1 MATLECYKTYRCPP
15 GLWQMS
21 MKGFV
26 LIRRRI
32 LLHRNGV
39 IVALIGAVLYL
50 LELRKASSTLEVSGL
65 PSNRVQPIAYFSS
78 RFWKSSHQNKM
89 SLISVFIV

>member
-1 MATLECYKTYRCPP
+1 MATLECYKTYRCPL

-26 LIRRRI
+26 LIRRI
-32 LLHRNGV
+32 LLHRNAV

-50 LELRKASSTLEVSGL
+50 LELRKASSILEVSGL

-78 RFWKSSHQNKM
+78 RF
-89 SLISVFIV
+89 

>member
-26 LIRRRI
+26 LIRRI
-32 LLHRNGV
+32 LLHRNGM
-39 IVALIGAVLYL
+39 IVALIVAVLYF
-50 LELRKASSTLEVSGL
+50 LELREASSTLEVSGL
-65 PSNRVQPIAYFSS
+65 PSNRVQPIAYFS
-78 RFWKSSHQNKM
+78 
-89 SLISVFIV
+89 